1 MKSIIKRVIL
11 LIIKFFT
18 MKNLIIVTALAFTTL
33 TIAAC
38 NNAGRSTADNAAD
51 TAKMASQAEKPAAE
65 ATAATSVNGLL
76 TNYLQLKNALAAD
89 KSDDAATAAKALAS
103 GFGKFDQTSLT
114 PAQKKSFIDIEGDAR
129 EMAEH
134 IGESAGK
141 LPHQREHFEMLSQD
155 MTDLVKLFGAGQAL
169 YVDHCPMYNN
179 NKGANW
185 LSETKAIKNPYLGTK
200 MPTCGT
206 VKEEIE

>member
-1 MKSIIKRVIL
+1 
-11 LIIKFFT
+11 
-18 MKNLIIVTALAFTTL
+18 MKNLIIVVAFAATSL

-38 NNAGRSTADNAAD
+38 NNSNKPAASSTTD
-51 TAKMASQAEKPAAE
+51 TNKMASATGKQAAQTAPASA
-65 ATAATSVNGLL
+65 VKGILD
-76 TNYLQLKNALAAD
+76 NYLQLKNALAAD
-89 KSDDAATAAKALAS
+89 NSEDAATAGKAIAA
-103 GFGKFDQTSLT
+103 GFAKFDQSALT
-114 PAQKKSFIDIEGDAR
+114 ITQKKSFADIQGDAK

-155 MTDLVKLFGAGQAL
+155 MVDLVKLFGAGQPL

-179 NKGANW
+179 NKGADW

-200 MPTCGT
+200 MPTCGS
-206 VKEEIE
+206 VKEELK

>member
-1 MKSIIKRVIL
+1 
-11 LIIKFFT
+11 
-18 MKNLIIVTALAFTTL
+18 MKNLIIVIALAVTTL

-38 NNAGRSTADNAAD
+38 NQTGTSSADTGAD
-51 TAKMASQAEKPAAE
+51 TAKTASVTEKPVAKPT
-65 ATAATSVNGLL
+65 TAASIKGLL
-76 TNYLQLKNALAAD
+76 TSYLQLKNALAAD
-89 KSDDAATAAKALAS
+89 KSDDAATAGKALAA
-103 GFGKFDQTSLT
+103 GFGKFDQASLT

-155 MTDLVKLFGAGQAL
+155 MTDLVKLLGAGQAL

-185 LSETKAIKNPYLGTK
+185 LSETKEIKNPYLGTK

-206 VKEEIE
+206 VKEEIK

>member
-1 MKSIIKRVIL
+1 
-11 LIIKFFT
+11 
-18 MKNLIIVTALAFTTL
+18 MKNLIIVVAFAATSL

-38 NNAGRSTADNAAD
+38 NNSNKPVASSTTD
-51 TAKMASQAEKPAAE
+51 TTKMASATGKRAAQTKPAVK
-65 ATAATSVNGLL
+65 SLL
-76 TNYLQLKNALAAD
+76 DNYLQLKNALAAD
-89 KSDDAATAAKALAS
+89 NSDEAATAGKAIAT
-103 GFGKFDQTSLT
+103 GFANFDQTALT
-114 PAQKKSFIDIEGDAR
+114 VTQKKSFADIQGDAK

-155 MTDLVKLFGAGQAL
+155 IVDLVKLFGAGQSL

-179 NKGANW
+179 NKGADW

-200 MPTCGT
+200 MPTCGS
-206 VKEEIE
+206 VKEEIK

>member
-1 MKSIIKRVIL
+1 MKIFIII
-11 LIIKFFT
+11 
-18 MKNLIIVTALAFTTL
+18 TALAVTTL

-38 NNAGRSTADNAAD
+38 NNAGSSSAGHSAKDSSSTAQ
-51 TAKMASQAEKPAAE
+51 SVEKSMPKQGPQE
-65 ATAATSVNGLL
+65 AVKSLL
-76 TNYLQLKNALAAD
+76 GSYLQLKNALAED
-89 KSDDAATAAKALAS
+89 NSNDAAVAGKAIAAGFTGFDKAL
-103 GFGKFDQTSLT
+103 LT
-114 PAQKKSFIDIEGDAR
+114 TAQKKSFEDIAGDAK
-129 EMAEH
+129 EMSEH

-155 MTDLVKLFGAGQAL
+155 MVDLVKLFGAGQTL

-200 MPTCGT
+200 MPTCGS
-206 VKEEIE
+206 VKEEIK

>member
-1 MKSIIKRVIL
+1 
-11 LIIKFFT
+11 
-18 MKNLIIVTALAFTTL
+18 MKNFIIIAVLAVTML

-38 NNAGRSTADNAAD
+38 SNAGSSSAGHPAKDSSGTAQ
-51 TAKMASQAEKPAAE
+51 SAEKSTPKQAPQDA
-65 ATAATSVNGLL
+65 VKGLL
-76 TNYLQLKNALAAD
+76 ESYFQLKNALAEDNSSGAAVAGKAIAAGFTGFD
-89 KSDDAATAAKALAS
+89 K
-103 GFGKFDQTSLT
+103 TSLT
-114 PAQKKSFIDIEGDAR
+114 TAQKKSFEDIAGDAK
-129 EMAEH
+129 EMSEH

-155 MTDLVKLFGAGQAL
+155 MVDLVKLFGAGQTL

-200 MPTCGT
+200 MSTCGSI
-206 VKEEIE
+206 KEEIK

>member
-1 MKSIIKRVIL
+1 
-11 LIIKFFT
+11 
-18 MKNLIIVTALAFTTL
+18 MKNLII
-33 TIAAC
+33 IAAIAASTFAITAC
-38 NNAGRSTADNAAD
+38 NNANKSTSGSSGTD
-51 TAKMASQAEKPAAE
+51 TAQAASTNEK
-65 ATAATSVNGLL
+65 TAAKAGPEVAVKDLL
-76 TNYLQLKNALAAD
+76 SSYLQLKNALAAD
-89 KSDDAATAAKALAS
+89 NSSDAATAGKALAA
-103 GFGKFDQTSLT
+103 GFTGFDQTTLT
-114 PAQKKSFIDIEGDAR
+114 AAQKKSFEDIKGDAK

-155 MTDLVKLFGAGQAL
+155 MVDLVKLFGASQPL

-206 VKEEIE
+206 IKEEIK